1 MLAGAW
7 WAEEAG
13 LIWGDGRRGE
23 DGRRSGWGGG
33 SPALP
38 PPPRPPPPTNS
49 NSELSRDPPFPSR
62 AAGVTDIIAAAAES
76 E

>member
-23 DGRRSGWGGG
+23 DGRRSGLGGG
-33 SPALP
+33 SPAF
-38 PPPRPPPPTNS
+38 PPPPTNS

-62 AAGVTDIIAAAAES
+62 AAGVTDIIAVAAES

>member
-23 DGRRSGWGGG
+23 DGRRRGWGGG
-33 SPALP
+33 SATL
-38 PPPRPPPPTNS
+38 PPPPTNS